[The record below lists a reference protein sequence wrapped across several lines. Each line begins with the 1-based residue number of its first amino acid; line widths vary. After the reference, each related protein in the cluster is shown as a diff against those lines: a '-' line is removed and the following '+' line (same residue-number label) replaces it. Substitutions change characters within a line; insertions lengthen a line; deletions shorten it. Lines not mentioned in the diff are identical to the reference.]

1 VEFRRNDIILKIRR
15 RMRVCALIVPSSSDP
30 KPGFVTGPTS
40 LLTSFSDGHCAFV
53 SGARP
58 PAASFI
64 RGATCRGNNMLM
76 NRYPQSVPRFT
87 MRLAC
92 NQPLPTNQPTKHI
105 SALLCVRKSDGNL
118 QPEVLDIL
126 FIIICIRI

>member
-92 NQPLPTNQPTKHI
+92 NQPLPTNQPNT
-105 SALLCVRKSDGNL
+105 SVRCCVCVKVTVIYNL
-118 QPEVLDIL
+118 K
-126 FIIICIRI
+126 F